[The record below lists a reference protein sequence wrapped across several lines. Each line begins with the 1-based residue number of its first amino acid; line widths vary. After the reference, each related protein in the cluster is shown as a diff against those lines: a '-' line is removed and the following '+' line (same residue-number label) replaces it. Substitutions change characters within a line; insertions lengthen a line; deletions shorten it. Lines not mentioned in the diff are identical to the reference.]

1 MSDNHGSLYAGA
13 LGAYDDYSEYM
24 MTSGL
29 GGVGQVDG
37 DGVNN
42 NSNNNSNNTTT
53 FFGAEEQARA
63 PGPTSAGARAF
74 KKARTEEGGEDGER
88 KKEAVAATE
97 TETPHDA
104 KRSASIQPGHG
115 QADNRGGNEHR
126 SDEEGLGR
134 GVDNNN
140 NHEEEEEA
148 EMEDNEDEDEDPQAA
163 EFREHTQGEL
173 ERVCSTLQACLQ
185 ELAAEFM
192 GYYRASVQVKQVYE
206 QVLAK
211 ERAESRRLDMLE
223 PQVKLLK
230 QLVQSTAGMGAGT
243 GIGGSGG
250 PVASTAMA
258 RSTPGAKPTAPMQGH
273 PRQPQALRLHAQQ
286 SMRHPS
292 HSK

>member
-1 MSDNHGSLYAGA
+1 MTDNRGLYDGA

-29 GGVGQVDG
+29 GGVGQLSG
-37 DGVNN
+37 DIVNN
-42 NSNNNSNNTTT
+42 NDNTIML
-53 FFGAEEQARA
+53 GAEAPARA
-63 PGPTSAGARAF
+63 PGQTGAGARAF
-74 KKARTEEGGEDGER
+74 KKARTEEEVEDGER

-97 TETPHDA
+97 TEPPHDA
-104 KRSASIQPGHG
+104 KRSNESIQP
-115 QADNRGGNEHR
+115 
-126 SDEEGLGR
+126 SDEEGLGP

-140 NHEEEEEA
+140 DEEEEEE
-148 EMEDNEDEDEDPQAA
+148 EMEDANDEDEDEDDPQAA

-211 ERAESRRLDMLE
+211 ERAESRRLDVLE

-230 QLVQSTAGMGAGT
+230 QLVQSTAGVGAGT

-250 PVASTAMA
+250 AVASAAMA
-258 RSTPGAKPTAPMQGH
+258 RSTPGAKHTGPMQGH
-273 PRQPQALRLHAQQ
+273 PRQPQPLRRHAQQ
-286 SMRHPS
+286 SMRHPT

>member
-1 MSDNHGSLYAGA
+1 MSDNHGSLYDGT

-37 DGVNN
+37 DGVNIN
-42 NSNNNSNNTTT
+42 HSNNTS
-53 FFGAEEQARA
+53 FFGVEAQARA

-74 KKARTEEGGEDGER
+74 KKARTEEEEEDGER
-88 KKEAVAATE
+88 KKETAIAADP
-97 TETPHDA
+97 ETPQDA
-104 KRSASIQPGHG
+104 KRSNESIQPGTG
-115 QADNRGGNEHR
+115 QADSRGGNEHP
-126 SDEEGLGR
+126 SVEEGLGP
-134 GVDNNN
+134 GVDDN
-140 NHEEEEEA
+140 NHEEEEE
-148 EMEDNEDEDEDPQAA
+148 EMEDDEDEDDDPQAA

-173 ERVCSTLQACLQ
+173 ERVCSTLQSCLQ

-230 QLVQSTAGMGAGT
+230 QLVQSTAGIGGGAA
-243 GIGGSGG
+243 GSGG
-250 PVASTAMA
+250 PVPSTAMA

-273 PRQPQALRLHAQQ
+273 PRQPHPHPHPQPLRRHARQ
-286 SMRHPS
+286 SMRQPT